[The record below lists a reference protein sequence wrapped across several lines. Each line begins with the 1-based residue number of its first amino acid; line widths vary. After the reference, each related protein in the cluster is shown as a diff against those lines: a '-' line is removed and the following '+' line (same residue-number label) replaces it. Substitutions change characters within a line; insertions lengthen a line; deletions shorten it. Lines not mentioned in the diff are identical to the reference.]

1 MKHTYCILIF
11 NLILGSLFAQPKAE
25 ETGHYLF
32 PEFTQG
38 VVLMKSG
45 VSEKTVLNYNSL
57 TEEMVYIDKG
67 NKMALSDETLAKID
81 TIFIKNKKFVVVG
94 TKFFELI
101 YHSKFDLFIEHKC
114 KLRSVG
120 KPTAYG
126 ATSQS
131 TTTSSYSSSP
141 TEGMKYE
148 LKLSD
153 QYQVEPYIFYWIKKN
168 NVSKKFANM
177 RQLKNLYSSRKE
189 LMDTY
194 VKEHDVKYNDQKT
207 IVQLIEYLESH

>member
-25 ETGHYLF
+25 ETGHYIY
-32 PEFTQG
+32 PEFSQG

-45 VSEKTVLNYNSL
+45 VSEKTLLNYNSL

-67 NKMALSDETLAKID
+67 NKLALSDETVARID
-81 TIFIKNKKFVVVG
+81 TIFIKNKKFVAVG

-101 YHSKFDLFIEHKC
+101 CHSKFDLYIEHKC

-168 NVSKKFANM
+168 NGSKKFANM
-177 RQLKNLYSSRKE
+177 RQLKNLYSARKE

-194 VKEHDVKYNDQKT
+194 VKEHDVKYEDQKT
-207 IVQLIEYLESH
+207 IVQLI

>member
-25 ETGHYLF
+25 ETGHYIY
-32 PEFTQG
+32 PEFSQG

-45 VSEKTVLNYNSL
+45 VSEKTLLNYNSL

-67 NKMALSDETLAKID
+67 NKLALSDETVARID
-81 TIFIKNKKFVVVG
+81 TIFIKNKKFVAVG

-101 YHSKFDLFIEHKC
+101 CHSKFDLYIEHKC

-168 NVSKKFANM
+168 NGSKKFANM
-177 RQLKNLYSSRKE
+177 RQLKNLYSARKE

-194 VKEHDVKYNDQKT
+194 VKEHDVKYDNPKT

>member
-25 ETGHYLF
+25 ETGHYIY
-32 PEFTQG
+32 PEFSQG

-45 VSEKTVLNYNSL
+45 VSEKTLLNYNSL

-67 NKMALSDETLAKID
+67 NKLALSDETVARID
-81 TIFIKNKKFVVVG
+81 TIFIKNKKFVAVG

-101 YHSKFDLFIEHKC
+101 CHSKFDLYIEHKC

-177 RQLKNLYSSRKE
+177 RQLKNLYTSKKDV
-189 LMDTY
+189 MDKF